1 MKTMKNLFG
10 IMLLMVSMTV
20 SAQESPEPVAPETQD
35 EQNATQGEQATAQEV
50 VVNIS
55 DFTGGTVVV
64 KEKNGQDVT
73 ITVTPDE
80 GYFIAKS
87 DMTVIAVKDP
97 TTLTRSDD
105 GTIPVGA
112 TLELTGEDPED
123 LTQPRDY
130 TFTVPEGL
138 GAWVSEASFHEVDK
152 PVTSGK
158 LSDKVFWEVTSDETT
173 TTLTLSGD
181 GAAELVAKAD
191 APWNTL
197 ASNITNLVVED
208 GIQAL
213 GDGLLASCP
222 ELTTITLQG
231 KKVIGLG
238 ENTLNKII
246 TVDVYGRI
254 YNEYKAD
261 KNWGAATIASS
272 DSEEMKGV
280 AFGKANDYDVFVT
293 KEAMLVPSVLEAYTV
308 SAIDGSNV
316 KISPVKDN
324 IIPADVPVLLFS
336 KDTKDDDFRTVTTEE
351 KGETTSSLLKA
362 APSGGKE
369 VKLGEVYLLY
379 NDVFYLSQEGTIPE
393 GGVYIPVSDGKEE
406 QGGEKPKEELK
417 KTRSFLTIGDDGTTA
432 IQHSTFNVQ
441 RSMLSDGWY
450 SLDGRRL
457 NTTPSRKGIYI
468 KEGKKV
474 VIK

>member
-1 MKTMKNLFG
+1 MKTMKNLIG

-20 SAQESPEPVAPETQD
+20 SAQE
-35 EQNATQGEQATAQEV
+35 V
-50 VVNIS
+50 VVNIG
-55 DFTGGTVVV
+55 DFTGGTVSV
-64 KEKNGQDVT
+64 KENKGQDVT
-73 ITVTPDE
+73 ITVTPDKD
-80 GYFIAKS
+80 YFIEIS
-87 DMTVIAVKDP
+87 DLTVIAVKDP
-97 TTLTRSDD
+97 ATLTRSD
-105 GTIPVGA
+105 GESSIPTGA
-112 TLELTGEDPED
+112 TLALTLVDDEGNPVVDKENNPVSDPED
-123 LTQPRDY
+123 KTLPRNY
-130 TFTVPEGL
+130 MFKVPEGL
-138 GAWVSEASFHEVDK
+138 GAWVTEANFHEVDK

-158 LSDKVFWEVTSDETT
+158 LSEDVFWEVTSDEMT
-173 TTLTLSGD
+173 TTLTLSGA
-181 GAAELVAKAD
+181 GTAELVAKTD
-191 APWNTL
+191 APWNTF
-197 ASNITNLVVED
+197 ASDITSLVVED
-208 GIQAL
+208 GIQAV

-222 ELTTITLQG
+222 ALTTITLQG

-238 ENTLNKII
+238 DNTLTKDI
-246 TVDVYGRI
+246 TVDVYGLI

-272 DSEEMKGV
+272 DGVEMKGV
-280 AFGKANDYDVFVT
+280 VFGSNNDYDVFVT
-293 KEAMLVPSVLEAYTV
+293 KEALLVPSVLEAYTV

-336 KDTKDDDFRTVTTEE
+336 KDTKDDDFRTVTTED
-351 KGETTSSLLKA
+351 KGETTSSLLKV

-379 NDVFYLSQEGTIPE
+379 NDVFYLSMAGTIPE
-393 GGVYIPVSDGKEE
+393 GGVYLPLTDEDEG

-457 NTTPSRKGIYI
+457 NTAPSRKGIYI